1 MPYPCYLSEELHLN
15 LSGKVLDSFEG
26 ININLNDSVNMV
38 FELCFDLLISYLWD
52 DLSLLK
58 VVHILSV

>member
-1 MPYPCYLSEELHLN
+1 MPNPCYLSEELHLN
-15 LSGKVLDSFEG
+15 LPGKVLDSFEG
-26 ININLNDSVNMV
+26 MSMIFDDSVRMV
-38 FELCFDLLISYLWD
+38 FELCIGLWISYFWD